1 MAIPEDDRVI
11 RRTGGFRDQSN
22 TSMVSIV
29 AAVVIIGLIL
39 MYMFVPRS
47 GEPVSSIDGA
57 ARAPVTSTS
66 PTPATT
72 PNRP

>member
-1 MAIPEDDRVI
+1 MAIGDHNTDNR
-11 RRTGGFRDQSN
+11 FRDGSPVL
-22 TSMVSIV
+22 SSAGFI
-29 AAVVIIGLIL
+29 AALVIIGLVL
-39 MYMFVPRS
+39 MYMFLPRS

-72 PNRP
+72 PSRP